1 MTLRSHMTQ
10 RTHITHITH
19 MTHWYWLTAVCG
31 VDVSLAVARCEAP
44 PDNIHTHDN
53 WSPVSPE
60 IVLSSSD
67 WFPTSAS
74 PWPTTQDLYVRRF
87 SEAQLEV
94 ASQCKSCKCVSF
106 VMYIL
111 LSCLSCVSC
120 VMCDMCGVCDVVTC
134 VLFVMCD
141 MWQVCHVCVM
151 CPVSCVRRPVVCR
164 KM

>member
-10 RTHITHITH
+10 RTHITHKTHITHITH

-74 PWPTTQDLYVRRF
+74 PWPTTQDLYVRRL

-94 ASQCKSCKCVSF
+94 VSQCKSCKCVSC
-106 VMYIL
+106 VMYVLQIISVMCVICVMCVML
-111 LSCLSCVSC
+111 WLVFYLSCVTC
-120 VMCDMCGVCDVVTC
+120 DKYVMCVLC
-134 VLFVMCD
+134 VLF
-141 MWQVCHVCVM
+141 
-151 CPVSCVRRPVVCR
+151 PVWGGRC
-164 KM
+164 M

>member
-1 MTLRSHMTQ
+1 MTLRSHITQ
-10 RTHITHITH
+10 RIHITHITH

-31 VDVSLAVARCEAP
+31 VDVSLARCEAP

-74 PWPTTQDLYVRRF
+74 PWPTTQDLYVRTL

-94 ASQCKSCKCVSF
+94 VSQCKSCKCVSC
-106 VMYIL
+106 VMYVLQIISVMCVICVMMWL
-111 LSCLSCVSC
+111 VFYLSCVTC
-120 VMCDMCGVCDVVTC
+120 DKYVMCVLC
-134 VLFVMCD
+134 VLF
-141 MWQVCHVCVM
+141 
-151 CPVSCVRRPVVCR
+151 PVWGGRC
-164 KM
+164 M